1 LNSSTDQ
8 KRQLI
13 ELDHSELSISR
24 QCDLLNLSKGAL
36 YYSPI
41 GTSPM
46 NLALMDLIDRQYIE
60 TPFYGSRKMTQ
71 HLIREGH
78 CVNRKRIRRL
88 MRLMGIE
95 AVYPGLNLSK
105 RRHNHAKYP
114 YLLRDVIV
122 DRPDFVWSTDIT
134 YIRIGNG
141 FMYLTAIIDWY
152 SRYVLNWEL
161 SNSLEADFCV
171 SLLQDTLQST
181 QPEIF
186 NTDQGSQFTCN
197 EFLNVLRNADVKISM
212 DGKGRAL
219 DNVFIERLWRSVKY
233 EEVYIKDYEN
243 VRQAR
248 KSLRNY
254 FLFYNQ
260 KRPHQSLNYQTPKE
274 VYTPN
279 Q

>member
-1 LNSSTDQ
+1 LNLSTDR

-13 ELDHSELSISR
+13 ELDPPELSISR
-24 QCDLLNLSKGAL
+24 RCELLNLSKGAL
-36 YYSPI
+36 YYTPI
-41 GTSPM
+41 GTSAM
-46 NLALMDLIDRQYIE
+46 NLELMDLIDRQYME

-78 CVNRKRIRRL
+78 RVNRKRIRRL

-95 AVYPGLNLSK
+95 AVYPGPNLSK
-105 RRHNHAKYP
+105 RRHHHAKYP
-114 YLLRDVIV
+114 YLLRNVIV

-141 FMYLTAIIDWY
+141 FMYLAAIIDWY

-161 SNSLEADFCV
+161 SNSLEANFCV
-171 SLLQDTLQST
+171 TLLQDTLERT

-186 NTDQGSQFTCN
+186 NTDQGSQFTCDQ
-197 EFLNVLRNADVKISM
+197 FLNVLRNADVKISM

-219 DNVFIERLWRSVKY
+219 DNVFIERLWRTVKY
-233 EEVYIKDYEN
+233 EEVYIKNYEN

-248 KSLRNY
+248 KSLGHY
-254 FLFYNQ
+254 FLFYNH
-260 KRPHQSLNYQTPKE
+260 KRPHQSLNYQTPEE
-274 VYTPN
+274 VYN
-279 Q
+279 AKS

>member
-1 LNSSTDQ
+1 MPTEQ

-13 ELDHSELSISR
+13 ELDHCELSISR

-36 YYSPI
+36 YYPPI
-41 GTSPM
+41 GMSPV
-46 NLALMDLIDRQYIE
+46 NLALMDLIDRQYME

-71 HLIREGH
+71 HLVREGH
-78 CVNRKRIRRL
+78 PVNRKRIRRL
-88 MRLMGIE
+88 MNLMGIE
-95 AVYPGLNLSK
+95 AVYPGLNLSR
-105 RRHNHAKYP
+105 RRHNHVKYP
-114 YLLRDVIV
+114 YLLRDAIV

-141 FMYLTAIIDWY
+141 FMYLAAIIDWY
-152 SRYVLNWEL
+152 SRYVLNREL

-171 SLLQDTLQST
+171 TLLQDTLQRT

-186 NTDQGSQFTCN
+186 NTDQGSQFTCE

-219 DNVFIERLWRSVKY
+219 DNVYIERLWRSVKY

-243 VRQAR
+243 VRKAGH
-248 KSLRNY
+248 SLRNY
-254 FLFYNQ
+254 FLFYNH
-260 KRPHQSLNYQTPKE
+260 KRPHQSLNYQTPEE
-274 VYTPN
+274 VYTAN
-279 Q
+279 I

>member
-1 LNSSTDQ
+1 MNLSTDR

-13 ELDHSELSISR
+13 ELDPPELSISR
-24 QCDLLNLSKGAL
+24 RCELLNLSKGAL
-36 YYSPI
+36 YYTPI
-41 GTSPM
+41 GTSAM
-46 NLALMDLIDRQYIE
+46 NLELMDLIDRQYME

-78 CVNRKRIRRL
+78 RVNRKRIRRL

-95 AVYPGLNLSK
+95 AVYPGPNLSK
-105 RRHNHAKYP
+105 RRHHHAKYP
-114 YLLRDVIV
+114 YLLRNVIV

-141 FMYLTAIIDWY
+141 FMYLAAIIDWY

-161 SNSLEADFCV
+161 SNSLEANFCV
-171 SLLQDTLQST
+171 TLLQDTLERT

-186 NTDQGSQFTCN
+186 NTDQGSQFTCDQ
-197 EFLNVLRNADVKISM
+197 FLNVLRNADVKISM

-219 DNVFIERLWRSVKY
+219 DNVFIERLWRTVKY
-233 EEVYIKDYEN
+233 EEVYIKNYEN

-248 KSLRNY
+248 KSLGHY
-254 FLFYNQ
+254 FLFYNH
-260 KRPHQSLNYQTPKE
+260 KRPHQSLNYQTPEE
-274 VYTPN
+274 VYN
-279 Q
+279 AKS